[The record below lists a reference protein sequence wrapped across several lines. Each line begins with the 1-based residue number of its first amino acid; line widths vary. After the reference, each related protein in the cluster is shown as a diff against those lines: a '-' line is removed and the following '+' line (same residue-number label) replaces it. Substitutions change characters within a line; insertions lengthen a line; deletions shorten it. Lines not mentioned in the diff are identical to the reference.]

1 LAKKKPK
8 GKKGILS
15 VEIDEKLLKRKAGR
29 EKEKLSKEFDK
40 FTGELTEQLEDNE
53 DIQKLKH
60 EIKQRPLVYVTLAFT
75 MGLALGALMRK
86 K

>member
-1 LAKKKPK
+1 MAKKKPK
-8 GKKGILS
+8 GKKGVVSLD
-15 VEIDEKLLKRKAGR
+15 IDEALLKRKVGR
-29 EKEKLSKEFDK
+29 QKEKLSREFDK
-40 FTGELTEQLEDNE
+40 FTGELTEQLEENE
-53 DIQKLKH
+53 DVQKLKR

>member
-40 FTGELTEQLEDNE
+40 FTGELTGQLEENE
-53 DIQKLKH
+53 DIQKLKR

>member
-1 LAKKKPK
+1 
-8 GKKGILS
+8 
-15 VEIDEKLLKRKAGR
+15 VEIDEALLKRKAGR
-29 EKEKLSKEFDK
+29 EKEKLSREFDK
-40 FTGELTEQLEDNE
+40 FTGELTEQLEENE
-53 DIQKLKH
+53 DIQKLKR

>member
-8 GKKGILS
+8 GKKGIVS
-15 VEIDEKLLKRKAGR
+15 VEFDKALLKRKAGQQ
-29 EKEKLSKEFDK
+29 KEKLSKEFDK
-40 FTGELTEQLEDNE
+40 FTGELTEQLEDNQ
-53 DIQKLKH
+53 DIQKLKR